1 LKVHSFFIGQDPGP
15 GFVQPTLS
23 DPIQIEPERG
33 TMLDATA
40 VLSGADDIGVPYPF
54 TNLS

>member
-15 GFVQPTLS
+15 GFVHPTLS

-40 VLSGADDIGVPYPF
+40 VLSGADEIGVPYPF